1 MIFTENFFTISATDL
16 SNHLA
21 CRHLTELNRLLAKG
35 EIGKPGWFDPSL
47 QILIERGQEHEAAY
61 VEYLKNQGLKVVNL
75 KGKSNEATI
84 AAMAEGVD
92 VIVQATFDQKPWTG
106 IADILMKVQGN
117 SNFGNWLYEVHDT
130 KLSQNTRASTILQLC
145 LYTELLTHVQGF
157 APENM
162 YVVHPGT
169 EFPRERYRF
178 AEFRA
183 YYQTVKKNFQQVI
196 GAPAGN
202 TYPDPT
208 EQCSICRWWQ
218 VCEKKRRADDHLS
231 LVAGIRSLQIN
242 VLQDQ
247 GISTLEQLAITP
259 EIKKTKRGNYDALI
273 RKQSQAK
280 IQLDGRVGNT
290 MLYKTLPV
298 EIERGLNRLPEPNEG
313 DVYLDIEGD
322 NLYPDGGIEYLIGY
336 AYRENKEL
344 VYKKVWASN
353 RSEEKV
359 AFQSLMEFISLRR
372 KKFPKLYIYHFAPY
386 ETTAI
391 KRMSR
396 VHALF
401 EKDLDELLR
410 ESRFV
415 DLHAAFKE
423 GMLASVEVYSLK
435 ELEKF
440 TSYTRIVDLHNASA
454 ARKTVE
460 IALEMNN
467 FKAVPEQ
474 TLKTVEA
481 YNQDDCLATE
491 ALHRWLES
499 VRVSLEKEGHQ
510 FQRPVP
516 EPEEVSDELKA
527 NEKRSQSLF
536 DDLTK
541 ELPDERIS
549 EEHKAKWL
557 LAHQLDY
564 FRREDKSAWWEY
576 FRLHSLEYEDQLD
589 ERKAIGGLQFIKE
602 LPGKAGTIPTH
613 RYSYPAQ
620 EVGLKEG
627 DKLHEVNGKQ
637 IGSVTEVHLENNT
650 IDIKKT
656 KETIQSHPLAVHVY
670 DRIGPGS
677 LWTSIMNFA
686 AAVWEDGLD
695 HKLSYHA
702 AKDLLMNRKPRLK
715 DGTYGAE
722 ILQGES
728 PVDAAV
734 RIALNLD
741 RSILP
746 IQGPPGAGK
755 TFTGAKMIIGLVKAK
770 KKVGV
775 TAISHRVITTLFE
788 KVKEIADKEQTNIQ
802 FAHKISSSKLDYM
815 PDWISQ
821 IKDTKKILA
830 ALDNGTVVGGTA
842 WLWSANDMLDSV
854 DYLFIDEAGQM
865 SLSQALAAC
874 AGAKNIILLGDPQ
887 QLEQPQKGSHP
898 EGSDIAALTYLLE
911 GKPTMPERKGLF
923 LGTTYRIHPDITKFT
938 SEIFYEGKLSALPSL
953 ENQRID
959 GGTPFDGAGLFYV
972 PVNHESNQNRSL
984 EEVDAISSIVKN
996 LIEKAEWT
1004 DDKKKKRK
1012 LTDQDILIVAP
1023 YNAQV
1028 NALIEALPGMRIG
1041 TVDKFQGQEAP
1052 VVIYSMTSSSHEEA
1066 PRGMGFLYN
1075 PNRLNVAT
1083 SRAKAI
1089 CILVGTPGLME
1100 PHCRT
1105 IDQMKWANALCRYK
1119 ELARTVCL

>member
-1 MIFTENFFTISATDL
+1 MILTENFFTLSATDL

-21 CRHLTELNRLLAKG
+21 CRHLTALNKLLAKE
-35 EIGKPGWFDPSL
+35 EIDEPGWYDPSL

-61 VEYLKNQGLKVVNL
+61 VEYLKDKGLKVANL
-75 KGKSNEATI
+75 KGKPMGAAV

-92 VIVQATFDQKPWTG
+92 VIVQATLNEKPWTG
-106 IADILMKVQGN
+106 IADILMKVPGK
-117 SNFGNWLYEVHDT
+117 SNFGHWSYEVHDT

-145 LYTELLTHVQGF
+145 LYTELISFILGWP
-157 APENM
+157 PENM

-169 EFPRERYRF
+169 EFPKEQYRF
-178 AEFRA
+178 AEFQA
-183 YYQTVKKNFQQVI
+183 YYRAVKNSFQSVMATPVQ
-196 GAPAGN
+196 N

-218 VCEKKRRADDHLS
+218 VCENKRRADDHLS

-247 GISTLEQLAITP
+247 GITTLQQLAIAP
-259 EIKKTKRGNYDALI
+259 EIKKNKRGNYETLI

-280 IQLDGRVGNT
+280 IQLDGRVSNT
-290 MLYKTLPV
+290 MLYKILPI
-298 EIERGLNRLPEPNEG
+298 ETERGLNRLPEPNDG
-313 DVYLDIEGD
+313 DIYLDIEGD
-322 NLYPDGGIEYLIGY
+322 NFYPDGGIEYLIGY
-336 AYRENKEL
+336 TYRENNRL
-344 VYKKVWASN
+344 VYKKIWAST
-353 RSEEKV
+353 RSEEKI
-359 AFQSLMEFISLRR
+359 AFQSLMEFISIRR
-372 KKFPKLYIYHFAPY
+372 KQFPKLYIYHFAPY
-386 ETTAI
+386 ETSAI

-423 GMLASVEVYSLK
+423 ALLASVEVYSLK

-440 TSYTRIVDLHNASA
+440 TRYTRLVDLHDASA

-460 IALEMNN
+460 LALELKN
-467 FKAVPEQ
+467 FKAIPGE
-474 TLKTVEA
+474 TLRTVEA

-491 ALHRWLES
+491 ALHHWLES
-499 VRVSLEKEGHQ
+499 IRVSLEKEGQRFH
-510 FQRPVP
+510 RPVA
-516 EPEEVSDELKA
+516 EPEEMSEELRG
-527 NEKRSQSLF
+527 NERRSQSLYEY
-536 DDLTK
+536 LIMQ
-541 ELPDERIS
+541 LPDERVTD
-549 EEHKAKWL
+549 EHKAKWL

-576 FRLHSLEYEDQLD
+576 FRLHSLQYEDQLD
-589 ERKAIGGLQFIKE
+589 ERKAIGALQFIQE
-602 LPGKAGTIPTH
+602 LPGKAGNIPTH

-637 IGSVTEVHLENNT
+637 IGTVVEVHLENNT

-656 KETIQSHPLAVHVY
+656 KETIQLHPVAVHVY

-686 AAVWEDGLD
+686 EAVYEDGLD
-695 HKLSYHA
+695 HKGSYHA
-702 AKDLLMNRKPRLK
+702 AKDLLMNRNPRLK
-715 DGTYGAE
+715 DGTDGAE
-722 ILQGES
+722 ILKGES
-728 PVDAAV
+728 TADAAI

-755 TFTGAKMIIGLVKAK
+755 TYTGAKMIMELAKAK

-788 KVKEIADKEQTNIQ
+788 KVKELADKEQTEIQ
-802 FAHKISSSKLDYM
+802 FAHKISNSKLDYM

-830 ALDNGTVVGGTA
+830 ALDKGTVVGGTA
-842 WLWSANDMLDSV
+842 WLWSSGDMRDSV

-874 AGAKNIILLGDPQ
+874 AGARNIVLLGDPQ
-887 QLEQPQKGSHP
+887 QLEQPQKGAHP
-898 EGSDIAALTYLLE
+898 EGSDIAALTYLLG

-923 LGTTYRIHPDITKFT
+923 LSTTHRIHPAITKFT

-959 GGTPFDGAGLFYV
+959 GGTSFDGSGLFYV
-972 PVNHESNQNRSL
+972 PVDHNSNQNRSL
-984 EEVDAISSIVKN
+984 EEVEAISAIVKN
-996 LIEKAEWT
+996 LIEKGQWT
-1004 DDKKKKRK
+1004 DDKKEKRK
-1012 LTDQDILIVAP
+1012 LTNQDILIVAP

-1028 NALIEALPGMRIG
+1028 NALIEAMPGMRIG

-1052 VVIYSMTSSSHEEA
+1052 VVIYSLTSSSHEEA
-1066 PRGMGFLYN
+1066 PRGMSFLYN

-1089 CILVGTPGLME
+1089 CILVATPRLME

-1119 ELARTVCL
+1119 ELAQTVAL